1 MASQP
6 QQIPSSDQKTA
17 QLSVPPHSLEAE
29 QAVLGGI
36 MLSNQHWDGI
46 AERVIADD
54 FYTKGHRE
62 IFRAMEDLMRAQ
74 TPIDLITLDQALK
87 SKGIS
92 DQVGGFAYL
101 AELSNNT
108 PNAINI
114 LAYADIVRE
123 KAVLRELIAV
133 ANDIAED
140 SYSPKGQDVKMILD
154 EAERKVFEIAEKRNT
169 SSEGPQNVINVLEN
183 TIARIDML
191 SKLENHS
198 GVTGVT
204 TGFTDLDKK
213 TAGLQL
219 PI

>member
-123 KAVLRELIAV
+123 KAVLR
-133 ANDIAED
+133 
-140 SYSPKGQDVKMILD
+140 
-154 EAERKVFEIAEKRNT
+154 
-169 SSEGPQNVINVLEN
+169 
-183 TIARIDML
+183 
-191 SKLENHS
+191 
-198 GVTGVT
+198 
-204 TGFTDLDKK
+204 
-213 TAGLQL
+213 
-219 PI
+219 